1 MIPMTL
7 TQKIWQGIGSL
18 TILSVLIGGCGQGSR
33 VEPRHAVPGYNAS
46 LIFEETFDGA
56 LSRWTAEGL
65 GQTEITDDGRLR
77 FTGTP
82 GAADSANTELDLV
95 LWLRQEFGDSF
106 LLEYEVEFP
115 NTPGKGS
122 VLFCAQDATGHD
134 LLDRARLHQNQ
145 LPNWGE
151 TLQGYEISMHCYT
164 PNGQHNPGSK
174 IKKYPGPY
182 LLAKSPS
189 DPCEENRGYL
199 VDVVKTGSRI
209 QLFVDNQKVHDLRD
223 RGGFGQSYKEGY
235 IGFLFQGASHAA
247 MLVDNVRLFKLNP
260 R

>member
-1 MIPMTL
+1 
-7 TQKIWQGIGSL
+7 
-18 TILSVLIGGCGQGSR
+18 
-33 VEPRHAVPGYNAS
+33 
-46 LIFEETFDGA
+46 
-56 LSRWTAEGL
+56 
-65 GQTEITDDGRLR
+65 
-77 FTGTP
+77 
-82 GAADSANTELDLV
+82 
-95 LWLRQEFGDSF
+95 
-106 LLEYEVEFP
+106 
-115 NTPGKGS
+115 
-122 VLFCAQDATGHD
+122 
-134 LLDRARLHQNQ
+134 
-145 LPNWGE
+145 
-151 TLQGYEISMHCYT
+151 MHCYT

-182 LLAKSPS
+182 LLAKSPG